1 MQRTSLSLSIF
12 HGMRISSL
20 FGLIA
25 AASAFLGPLA
35 AVAEDASPRSPIV
48 IAIQTDGMSGVE
60 REFIAKSE
68 DYLTYAL
75 PDRPIVFQHLSFEDI
90 QHLTEERRVDFVL
103 TSPDNYVVLERFF
116 GARSLVSHQIRE
128 AASPDTSTGVVVA
141 VRRDDPSLR
150 SLNDLTGQT
159 VLTPSR
165 NETLHRIFDRE
176 LVHAGVKNVR
186 TLTLLSSDD
195 APETAVLNRVA
206 DGTVRAA
213 IVPSCLFER
222 ESARHPERFANIR
235 FLTTDRTTVT
245 RCLSST
251 VFYPGWT
258 LASFPEASPL
268 LNQLIAGTLLGM
280 PTDAVGGDWKT
291 GARYNSL
298 HELLETLG
306 DANYQR
312 QSQLTWET
320 FIRKYGVLLAF
331 LGLSI
336 LGMIIHSIRAA
347 VLVRRRTD
355 ELMKTVEEKQRIEEE
370 AKRYN
375 ERLVAIERVGLVG
388 ELSSMIAHEV
398 KQPLAVIRNY
408 TRGLNR
414 ALAHDNL
421 DPAMLRTALGKIDS
435 QSTKASDIID
445 HVRSFAKHT
454 NTAVTPIC
462 LTDVLKQAVAAF
474 VAARQTP
481 TVCDA
486 EPDLWVEADALEM
499 ELLINNL
506 LKNAADAV
514 SVEPDGAIAAS
525 LTLED
530 GRVLL
535 TIRDNGPRLT
545 DEQFAKLTV
554 PLNSSKPQGLGLGLV
569 IVRRIAESACGSVL
583 FTRLPER
590 GLSIT
595 VSLPHYNNTMTEVPD
610 AR

>member
-1 MQRTSLSLSIF
+1 
-12 HGMRISSL
+12 MRISSL
-20 FGLIA
+20 FGLI
-25 AASAFLGPLA
+25 LA
-35 AVAEDASPRSPIV
+35 ATAFISSPLVLATNVTHRSPIV
-48 IAIQTDGMSGVE
+48 IAVQADGMTSVE
-60 REFIAKSE
+60 REFIRQSE

-75 PDRPIVFQHLSFEDI
+75 PEHPIVFQHLSFEAI
-90 QHLTEERRVDFVL
+90 QHLAEERRVDFVI

-116 GARSLVSHQIRE
+116 GARNLVSQEIRE
-128 AASPDTSTGVVVA
+128 AAGPDASMGVVVA
-141 VRRDDPSLR
+141 VQKDDTSLHA
-150 SLNDLTGQT
+150 LDDLSGKT
-159 VLTPSR
+159 VLMLQRTD
-165 NETLHRIFDRE
+165 TLRHILERE

-186 TLTLLSSDD
+186 LSTLAQGDEKTE
-195 APETAVLNRVA
+195 ATVLKRVA
-206 DGTVRAA
+206 DGDFQAGV
-213 IVPSCLFER
+213 IPSCFYER
-222 ESARHPERFANIR
+222 EVTRHPEWFQNIR
-235 FLTTDRTTVT
+235 FLTTDRITAT

-258 LASFPEASPL
+258 LASFPEAPHF

-280 PTDAVGGDWKT
+280 PTESLGSDWKT
-291 GARYNSL
+291 GARYNNF

-306 DANYQR
+306 DANYLR
-312 QSQLTWET
+312 QSQLTWES
-320 FIRKYGVLLAF
+320 FLRKYGIWLAF

-355 ELMKTVEEKQRIEEE
+355 ELMKTVKEKRRIEEE

-408 TRGLNR
+408 TRGLSR
-414 ALAHDNL
+414 ALAHENL
-421 DPAMLRTALGKIDS
+421 DLAMLRTALGKIDS

-462 LTDVLKQAVAAF
+462 LTDVLKKAVAAF
-474 VAARQTP
+474 VAARPTP
-481 TVCDA
+481 TACVA
-486 EPDLWVEADALEM
+486 QPDLWVEADALEM
-499 ELLINNL
+499 ELLISNL
-506 LKNAADAV
+506 LKNATDAV
-514 SVEPDGAIAAS
+514 SAQTDGEIHAE

-569 IVRRIAESACGSVL
+569 IVRRIAESACGNVL
-583 FTRLPER
+583 FNRLPQR
-590 GLSIT
+590 GLAIT
-595 VSLPHYNNTMTEVPD
+595 VSLPHYNITKEVSH